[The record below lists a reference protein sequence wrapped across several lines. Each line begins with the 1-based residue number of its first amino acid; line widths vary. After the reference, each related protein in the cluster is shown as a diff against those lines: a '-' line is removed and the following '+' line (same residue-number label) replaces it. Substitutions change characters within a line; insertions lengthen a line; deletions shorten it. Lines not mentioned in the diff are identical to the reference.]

1 MNELKYE
8 VMIELY
14 LEEREE
20 LDNSL
25 RKIYKEFETLDE
37 AKKYYEVLSDFYTNE
52 NVTIYLNDDERVLE
66 KTELKTE
73 AEFIKSEM
81 IKNMQ
86 NMQEKKVRYL
96 E

>member
-37 AKKYYEVLSDFYTNE
+37 AKKYYEVLSSFYTNE
-52 NVTIYLNDDERVLE
+52 NVTIYLNDDTKVLE

-73 AEFIKSEM
+73 AESIKSEM

-86 NMQEKKVRYL
+86 NMQEKKVRVL